1 VNKEKQL
8 RLGIPK
14 GSLEKATI
22 TLFEKSGWRI
32 QPHSRNYFPSIDD
45 PEISCAL
52 VRAQEMPR
60 YVQDGTL
67 DVGLTGKDWLLE
79 NNADVE
85 VVCDLV
91 YSKVSQK
98 PARWVVAVAGDS
110 PINKIEDLEGK
121 KVSTELVR
129 YTEAYFQERGIH
141 VEIEFS
147 WGATEAKVVEGL
159 VDAIVEITETES
171 TIRAHSLRIIH
182 EMMETNTQLVANRAA
197 YTDPRKREKI
207 DQIATLLQGA
217 LRAER
222 MVGLKMNVPQEKL
235 NNLVDTLPSIT
246 APTISS
252 LYQSEW
258 VSVETVISEATVRE
272 LIPKLI
278 KAGAE
283 GIIEYS
289 LNKLI

>member
-1 VNKEKQL
+1 MNKLK
-8 RLGIPK
+8 LGIPK
-14 GSLEKATI
+14 GSLEQATI
-22 TLFEKSGWRI
+22 DLFEKSGWQIRT
-32 QPHSRNYFPSIDD
+32 HSRNYFPTIDD

-85 VVCDLV
+85 VICDLV
-91 YSKVSQK
+91 YSKSSNK

-110 PINKIEDLEGK
+110 SIAKLSDLEGK
-121 KVSTELVR
+121 KISTELVR
-129 YTEAYFQERGIH
+129 YTQSYFEERGIH
-141 VEIEFS
+141 VEVEFS
-147 WGATEAKVVEGL
+147 WGATEAKVVQGL

-171 TIRAHSLRIIH
+171 TIRAHGLKIIH
-182 EMMETNTQLVANRAA
+182 EMMQTNTQLVAGRKAWA
-197 YTDPRKREKI
+197 DPWKKQKI
-207 DQIATLLQGA
+207 EQIATLLQSA

-222 MVGLKMNVPQEKL
+222 MVGLKMNVPKEKL
-235 NNLVDTLPSIT
+235 GDLVKILPSIT
-246 APTISS
+246 APTIST
-252 LYQSEW
+252 LYQSDW
-258 VSVETVISEATVRE
+258 FSVETVISEEAVRE
-272 LIPKLI
+272 LVPMLI
-278 KAGAE
+278 RQGAE

>member
-1 VNKEKQL
+1 MVNKLK
-8 RLGIPK
+8 LGIPK
-14 GSLEKATI
+14 GSLEEATI
-22 TLFEKSGWRI
+22 ALFEKSGWQIRT
-32 QPHSRNYFPSIDD
+32 HSRNYFPTIDD

-60 YVQDGTL
+60 YVQNGTL

-85 VVCDLV
+85 VICDLI
-91 YSKVSQK
+91 YSKSSRK

-110 PINKIEDLEGK
+110 PIEKLSDLEGK
-121 KVSTELVR
+121 KISTELVR
-129 YTEAYFQERGIH
+129 YTQSYFKERGIH
-141 VEIEFS
+141 VEVEFS

-171 TIRAHSLRIIH
+171 TIRAHGLKIIH
-182 EMMETNTQLVANRAA
+182 EMMQTNTQLVAG
-197 YTDPRKREKI
+197 RKAWANPWKKQKI
-207 DQIATLLQGA
+207 EQIATLLQSA

-222 MVGLKMNVPQEKL
+222 MVGLKMNVSKEKL
-235 NNLVDTLPSIT
+235 GDLVKILPSIT
-246 APTISS
+246 APTIST
-252 LYQSEW
+252 LYQSDW
-258 VSVETVISEATVRE
+258 FSVETVISEEKVRE
-272 LIPKLI
+272 LIPMLI
-278 KAGAE
+278 RKGAE

>member
-1 VNKEKQL
+1 VKNRLK
-8 RLGIPK
+8 LGIPK

-22 TLFEKSGWRI
+22 ALFDKSGWKIR
-32 QPHSRNYFPSIDD
+32 PHSRNYFPSIDD

-85 VVCDLV
+85 VVCDLI
-91 YSKVSQK
+91 YSKASQK

-110 PINKIEDLEGK
+110 LLQKIEDLEGK

-129 YTEAYFQERGIH
+129 YTEAYFKERGIH
-141 VEIEFS
+141 VDIEFS

-182 EMMETNTQLVANRAA
+182 EMMETNTQLVANRDAWN
-197 YTDPRKREKI
+197 DPWKRNKI
-207 DQIATLLQGA
+207 SQIATLLQGA
-217 LRAER
+217 LRADR
-222 MVGLKMNVPQEKL
+222 MVGLKMNVPEDKI
-235 NNLVDTLPSIT
+235 NHVVDTLPSIT
-246 APTISS
+246 APTVSS
-252 LYQSEW
+252 LYQSDW
-258 VSVETVISEATVRE
+258 VSVETVISEAEVRE
-272 LIPKLI
+272 LVPRLM
-278 KAGAE
+278 KAGAQ
-283 GIIEYS
+283 GIIEYA